1 MLFVWNFDKFFDR
14 KIIAGYFV
22 PVLVWDV
29 PSVNEIVLPF
39 CKWAAMP
46 PFYRR
51 ITNGMKVVFGISVNR
66 FRVLHNDT

>member
-1 MLFVWNFDKFFDR
+1 M
-14 KIIAGYFV
+14 
-22 PVLVWDV
+22 PVLIWDV
-29 PSVNEIVLPF
+29 SPVNEIVLPF
-39 CKWAAMP
+39 CKWAAMA